1 MDVEKKQ
8 LKNLY
13 RKLVN
18 NENSVLYAIDGIN
31 TRLLNK
37 VRKSSYEKDKVFYKL
52 FKKLENEDVI
62 EENSKIPFYTPFVE
76 QKKDIDRSSA
86 LYTVNAPLQFF
97 HADLAYLQFFAKSAV
112 DPKYA
117 LLCVDLFT
125 SKYMFIL

>member
-18 NENSVLYAIDGIN
+18 NENSVLYAVDRIN

-52 FKKLENEDVI
+52 FKKLEM
-62 EENSKIPFYTPFVE
+62 K
-76 QKKDIDRSSA
+76 
-86 LYTVNAPLQFF
+86 
-97 HADLAYLQFFAKSAV
+97 
-112 DPKYA
+112 
-117 LLCVDLFT
+117 
-125 SKYMFIL
+125 M